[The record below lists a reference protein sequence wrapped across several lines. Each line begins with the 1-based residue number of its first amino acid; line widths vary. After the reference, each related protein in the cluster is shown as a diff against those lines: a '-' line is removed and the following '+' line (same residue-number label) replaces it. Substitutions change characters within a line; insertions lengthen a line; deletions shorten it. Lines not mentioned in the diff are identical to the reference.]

1 MNDFKIKIFILTLKQ
16 NNLRRK
22 KLLDQLDEMYLPYQL
37 WFGID
42 GTKKLP
48 LKHENKINRKKAK
61 KKFYR
66 DLTDA
71 EFACSLSHNEIYH
84 EIVKQDLH
92 GAVIL
97 EDDAVLS
104 EGFKELFLSFSFNT
118 IDLLLLDHQNAY
130 VSLKQKYKIIMY
142 FIGYKVFYPP
152 FLTTGYYL
160 SLSAANQMIK
170 KSAIISGVAD
180 WPCDITTMNC
190 AAIMPRAVQQR
201 KDAKISSLI
210 KNKRDKMIQ
219 RNRYRRFFKI
229 FYWKKK
235 YAKVIHTRLV

>member
-1 MNDFKIKIFILTLKQ
+1 MNDYKIKIFILTLKQ
-16 NNLRRK
+16 SNLRRS
-22 KLLDQLDEMYLPYQL
+22 KLLDQLDKMHLPYQL

-48 LKHENKINRKKAK
+48 LKYENKINRKKAK
-61 KKFYR
+61 KKLYR

-84 EIVKQDLH
+84 EIVKQDLY

-104 EGFKELFLSFSFNT
+104 EDFKELFLSFSLNT
-118 IDLLLLDHQNAY
+118 SDLLLLDHQNAY
-130 VSLKQKYKIIMY
+130 VSIKQKHKIY
-142 FIGYKVFYPP
+142 LHYIGYKLFFPS

-160 SLSAANQMIK
+160 SLLGANQMIK

-190 AAIMPRAVQQR
+190 AAIMPRVVNQT
-201 KDAKISSLI
+201 KDAEISSLM

-219 RNRYRRFFKI
+219 KNRYCRFFKI
-229 FYWKKK
+229 YYWKKK
-235 YAKVIHTRLV
+235 YARVTHTKLI